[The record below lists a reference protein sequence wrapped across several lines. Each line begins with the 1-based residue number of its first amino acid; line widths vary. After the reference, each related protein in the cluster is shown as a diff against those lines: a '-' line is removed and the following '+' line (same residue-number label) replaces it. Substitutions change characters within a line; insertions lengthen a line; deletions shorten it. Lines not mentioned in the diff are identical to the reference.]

1 MQIRIVCII
10 INLYLKL
17 VSNARCRMLTG
28 LDPNDTRIKGLVKM
42 LNRRL
47 MQQQAEWQAQLSDE
61 RERAHGAELRVLRA
75 HNDEL
80 DRLAAEHA
88 EQLDAL
94 RHGYEERIEQLE
106 ERLASAVQL
115 QLQLLVPALIHICI
129 YSYFVLVFACAISS
143 YLFNL
148 IIKSKYVSIRLNLLK
163 KVLTIMQ
170 H

>member
-1 MQIRIVCII
+1 
-10 INLYLKL
+10 
-17 VSNARCRMLTG
+17 MLAG
-28 LDPNDTRIKGLVKM
+28 LDPSDTRIKGLVKM

-115 QLQLLVPALIHICI
+115 QLQVPALI
-129 YSYFVLVFACAISS
+129 FALTCNFTLLCESDIICAI
-143 YLFNL
+143 
-148 IIKSKYVSIRLNLLK
+148 ICSIS
-163 KVLTIMQ
+163 T
-170 H
+170 